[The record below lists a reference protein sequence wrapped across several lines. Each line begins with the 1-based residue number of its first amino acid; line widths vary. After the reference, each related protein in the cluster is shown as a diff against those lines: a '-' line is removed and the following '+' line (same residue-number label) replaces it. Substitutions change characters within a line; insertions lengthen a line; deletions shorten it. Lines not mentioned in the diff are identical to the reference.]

1 MTDATESDHNL
12 LGKVSL
18 PAGSC
23 ETFDMG
29 YVDYEAWEKF
39 SKSEITYITRE
50 KKSEVAS
57 ISAEGSPS
65 TLTSE
70 AP

>member
-1 MTDATESDHNL
+1 
-12 LGKVSL
+12 
-18 PAGSC
+18 
-23 ETFDMG
+23 MG

-57 ISAEGSPS
+57 ISAEGSPRH
-65 TLTSE
+65 LERCWLKYIENE
-70 AP
+70 ASNKVTK